1 MARILLI
8 EANPRDDV
16 VPASLL
22 ATMPEFRRELGAQVL
37 AADVRIGARSV
48 ALLFTDLSEPEPSR
62 ALVAHL
68 ARAARQHLV
77 AVVTVADPSVTAP
90 ATRDPRDAQALY
102 EKVVAQRLLA
112 ERRQV
117 LAMLGSR
124 GIITLDLPADRLSA
138 QVVATYLELKS
149 RGRI

>member
-1 MARILLI
+1 M
-8 EANPRDDV
+8 
-16 VPASLL
+16 
-22 ATMPEFRRELGAQVL
+22 
-37 AADVRIGARSV
+37 
-48 ALLFTDLSEPEPSR
+48 
-62 ALVAHL
+62 
-68 ARAARQHLV
+68 
-77 AVVTVADPSVTAP
+77 TVADPSVTAP
-90 ATRDPRDAQALY
+90 AARDPQDAQALY
-102 EKVVAQRLLA
+102 EQVVAQRLLA